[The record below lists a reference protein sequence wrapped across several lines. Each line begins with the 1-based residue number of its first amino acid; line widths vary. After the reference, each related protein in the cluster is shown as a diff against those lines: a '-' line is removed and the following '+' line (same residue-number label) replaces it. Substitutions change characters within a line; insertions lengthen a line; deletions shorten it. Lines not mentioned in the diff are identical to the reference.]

1 LVSRAYRRAG
11 LGLIALYVN
20 PLKSLEI
27 YGITNESAKERTPP
41 YSGGA
46 LFQCCLGTMRQ
57 IT

>member
-27 YGITNESAKERTPP
+27 DGIANESAKERTPP

-46 LFQCCLGTMRQ
+46 LFQCCL
-57 IT
+57 